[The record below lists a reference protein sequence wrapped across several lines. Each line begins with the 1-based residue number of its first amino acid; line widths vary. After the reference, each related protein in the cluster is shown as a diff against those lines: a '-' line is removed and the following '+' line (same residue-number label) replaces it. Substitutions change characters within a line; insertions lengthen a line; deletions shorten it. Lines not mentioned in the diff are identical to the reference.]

1 MNYDYELR
9 RTKAILE
16 QFNPWLP
23 QEEDESG
30 GEVQVVAISV
40 LMPQH
45 AASRAGCIHQLL
57 LAVTAPMMHQFVCS
71 NACQQTSSTSN
82 GNLHSVATASLIS
95 VGTWISIRRGHGH
108 LPTIV
113 LICIV
118 LICITVLSHVGPG
131 RITIA
136 TETSATAIAA
146 ICSSSW
152 GGKNGSSPS
161 WIIDWGAPSRVQ
173 HGAPTWRCQNTTS
186 RRRHSA
192 APWVCVCSSARRW
205 WERAPAAWEP
215 SWIWGWDWR

>member
-71 NACQQTSSTSN
+71 NALPANQLHQQWQSSFRCHCFPDKRWHLNIHTAWSWASAHHSFDM
-82 GNLHSVATASLIS
+82 HSVDLHNRIVPCWAGTDYYSYWNFCDGHRCYMFFF
-95 VGTWISIRRGHGH
+95 VGREERQ
-108 LPTIV
+108 
-113 LICIV
+113 
-118 LICITVLSHVGPG
+118 LSFVNH
-131 RITIA
+131 RL
-136 TETSATAIAA
+136 
-146 ICSSSW
+146 
-152 GGKNGSSPS
+152 
-161 WIIDWGAPSRVQ
+161 
-173 HGAPTWRCQNTTS
+173 RCAFS
-186 RRRHSA
+186 C
-192 APWVCVCSSARRW
+192 PARCADV
-205 WERAPAAWEP
+205 EMSKHDVEAKT
-215 SWIWGWDWR
+215 